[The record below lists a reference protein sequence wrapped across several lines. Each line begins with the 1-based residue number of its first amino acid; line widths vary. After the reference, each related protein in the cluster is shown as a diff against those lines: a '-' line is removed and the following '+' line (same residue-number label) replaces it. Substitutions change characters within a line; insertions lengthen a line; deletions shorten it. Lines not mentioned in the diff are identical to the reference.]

1 MVRAIQNS
9 AWRSVS
15 RSLSNARCP
24 TPKRI
29 KMPVITS
36 NINPMVMIDASKFV
50 DFGCSMS
57 RKMQEQCVEFL
68 AEIGVVFETQGC
80 YNKNSKRKRRKRMK
94 KWILPSLIL
103 SILALMAG
111 MTLFGPMIIEDA
123 NTLRIESEN
132 RT

>member
-1 MVRAIQNS
+1 
-9 AWRSVS
+9 
-15 RSLSNARCP
+15 
-24 TPKRI
+24 
-29 KMPVITS
+29 
-36 NINPMVMIDASKFV
+36 
-50 DFGCSMS
+50 MS